1 MCITKQQ
8 GPSCRFSNCVTIKKQ
23 NPRHLPFCMLG
34 ISSVDS
40 TAKVSNFVVICMR
53 RAETHLREWYVF
65 NTTNPT
71 GIYQRNRH
79 PLIISRSAFPSK
91 IKQSLALDAS
101 PQVQSLNELTEYQ
114 INFSLIVRNKFRRQ
128 HPIYSHHNFWEA
140 HSWNGTWRD
149 RAMFQAREEMDWAK
163 LFPIQRHEYFIRT
176 DLVPNVI
183 RQRQHG

>member
-79 PLIISRSAFPSK
+79 PLIISTSAFPSK

-114 INFSLIVRNKFRRQ
+114 INFSLIVRTNFVDNIQFTLIITSGKLILETGLEEIEQCFKQERRWTERSFFL
-128 HPIYSHHNFWEA
+128 YSVMNISSEQ
-140 HSWNGTWRD
+140 T
-149 RAMFQAREEMDWAK
+149 
-163 LFPIQRHEYFIRT
+163 
-176 DLVPNVI
+176 
-183 RQRQHG
+183 